1 MNIFYVHLLTETE
14 MTVLVS
20 SITLKVTPYLDSICN
35 RILISRKFFPFI
47 FHCAKEDRK
56 SLFVLSIQLLAT
68 LSEWDE
74 ADQNHNGITTLLK
87 LHMYTDV
94 SPSQFWCLFLFK
106 SGRKH
111 AE

>member
-1 MNIFYVHLLTETE
+1 M
-14 MTVLVS
+14 LVS
-20 SITLKVTPYLDSICN
+20 SITLKVTPYLDSIYVTG
-35 RILISRKFFPFI
+35 SRLVKNFFLLFFI
-47 FHCAKEDRK
+47 VPKKTETGK

>member
-1 MNIFYVHLLTETE
+1 MPKKTETG
-14 MTVLVS
+14 
-20 SITLKVTPYLDSICN
+20 
-35 RILISRKFFPFI
+35 
-47 FHCAKEDRK
+47 K
-56 SLFVLSIQLLAT
+56 SLFVLSIQLSAT